1 MGGLQPSD
9 LIVRPGM
16 GKTSLVTNIATNAAL
31 AYEHDVHANGSPNSL
46 EDGVVG
52 FFSLEMSSEQLAKRI
67 VSVAKSLR
75 WTLPISQS
83 APMRCP
89 SCRSIL
95 MKQVVFQF

>member
-16 GKTSLVTNIATNAAL
+16 GKTSLVTNCATNVAL
-31 AYEHDVHANGSPNSL
+31 AYEHDVPANGSPNSH
-46 EDGVVG
+46 EGGVVG
-52 FFSLEMSSEQLAKRI
+52 FFSLEMSSEQLATRI

-75 WTLPISQS
+75 RTLPISQS
-83 APMRCP
+83 APMRFP